1 MNNASSAQSYQ
12 VYPKAQFSD
21 RFYLIFFFNDF
32 FFFIPS
38 ASFHNFADDNTLT
51 SCGSTF
57 EELLPILESE
67 CEAAINWLH
76 SNKMIVNPDNFQV
89 IFLNKRGSD
98 NAKIKLKIGNEKI
111 KSNSSVKLFG
121 VHIDGKLNFNH
132 HINKLFKSAGNHL
145 KCSNTT

>member
-1 MNNASSAQSYQ
+1 
-12 VYPKAQFSD
+12 
-21 RFYLIFFFNDF
+21 
-32 FFFIPS
+32 
-38 ASFHNFADDNTLT
+38 
-51 SCGSTF
+51 
-57 EELLPILESE
+57 
-67 CEAAINWLH
+67 
-76 SNKMIVNPDNFQV
+76 MIANPDNFQV

>member
-1 MNNASSAQSYQ
+1 MRVLHNHIRYMPQGS
-12 VYPKAQFSD
+12 
-21 RFYLIFFFNDF
+21 IFGSILLNIFFNDF

-67 CEAAINWLH
+67 FEAAINWLH

-98 NAKIKLKIGNEKI
+98 NAKIKLKIGN
-111 KSNSSVKLFG
+111 
-121 VHIDGKLNFNH
+121 
-132 HINKLFKSAGNHL
+132 
-145 KCSNTT
+145 

>member
-76 SNKMIVNPDNFQV
+76 SNKMIVNPDKFQV

-98 NAKIKLKIGNEKI
+98 NAKIKLKVGNEKI
-111 KSNSSVKLFG
+111 KSASSVKLFG
-121 VHIDGKLNFNH
+121 VHIDGKLNFNR
-132 HINKLFKSAGNHL
+132 HINKLFKSAG